1 MRNLKKFLALVLAM
15 MMTLSLMVTV
25 NAKNVEFDD
34 GESVNDAFIDDLT
47 VLAGMGVIQG
57 MDDGSFAP
65 QSTVTRAQMAAIVYR
80 LRTGDASADPEYKD
94 KSNMYAGYGD
104 FKDVKD
110 TSWYAGYVGY
120 CANAGII
127 IGDGDGNFRP
137 NSPVTG
143 YEALVMLLRAMG
155 YNQPNEFTGK
165 DWRQHAASIATQRG
179 MLAKVDTTSYRGTLM
194 NGAAR
199 EVVAEITFQAAT
211 KAQVVYTAA
220 FGYQTTGMS
229 GGVLS
234 DKLNPTL
241 GWQYYGLTS
250 DTGIVLGNQAT
261 GESNTLVG
269 FNSVTGDED
278 VNGLPEGKEFIEDGD
293 GNYTYASVADT
304 NITVPFD
311 VKTGLDMFGHKAEVW
326 YDGRANNYG
335 YTINATTHNVEQGAN
350 KTYAVMDKAVLAEY
364 VYAEDGDLS
373 VAGDGTGATNALL
386 GAAAIDAGFSAKRGI
401 GASGASGANTT
412 ANLSAIYTRID
423 STKAKDA
430 ATATGF
436 ANASPVNMYYL
447 VSNNS
452 GKTVDVAVSL
462 SAEVGVIAEKNTT
475 AKTQYL
481 ILGSSVGN
489 ASAFG
494 NGATATAN
502 QIHLKKLTPDSV
514 QKLGEMVTAWQVMGT
529 TKAVAN
535 LTAADYLYQ
544 LDAMK
549 TVTKQVSSYVAPTPA
564 VTLDTNAT
572 PVITKVNFTDGTSM
586 ELSGITMGDKTNSKI
601 ISKALPIVISAADG
615 PVGTAGTVAAINDAS
630 AGLVTNLHAGTP
642 YTVYVDVLGRFI
654 SMTTTPEIEFIYGTF
669 ADFEIGGLG
678 TGTSKYAITGVGK
691 DGQTMINRDLTAMGG
706 TPIEGNVGTTY
717 NTLPLTQKDY
727 GNANS
732 TVGNQI
738 KEGQNTGYMIDKDGD
753 LTAYTGKKMVNGN
766 SWTISANDVTIG
778 VARVQSNSVD
788 YLLNENTQFYVVEGS
803 GSATLKVTPYKGI
816 KALLDGSNSAEISF
830 ATGDDEVVFWTAED
844 LYGTVSTNRNH
855 NVATVILSD
864 TNLTRWAAN
873 SMFYSFNQTD
883 ATGLV
888 LPGAA
893 ASVAQYELYANG
905 EKGTYFIDTS
915 VSVKA
920 DGTAW
925 DDDLTDTD
933 YKTESIEQDTFYTLT
948 KIKEVNGVPVYK
960 AVGIE
965 ANTNLAY
972 ADGLNTGVT
981 YNYIAVNN
989 LNFANLTKGTGDLI
1003 FNVGN
1008 AKICDVEYKDG
1019 TKADPDTSV
1028 TDDRNEIT
1036 TIAELNNMIS
1046 VMKTDGTTA
1055 VYSCEVSVVY
1065 DANNVATIYITKIAT
1080 T

>member
-25 NAKNVEFDD
+25 NAKNVEFED
-34 GESVNDAFIDDLT
+34 GESVNEAFIDDLT

-57 MDDGSFAP
+57 MDDGKFAP
-65 QSTVTRAQMAAIVYR
+65 TSTVTRAQMAAIVYR
-80 LRTGDASADPEYKD
+80 LRTGDADADPEYKD

-104 FKDVKD
+104 FKDVND

-194 NGAAR
+194 SGAAR

-261 GESNTLVG
+261 GENNTLVG

-293 GNYTYASVADT
+293 GNYTYASAADT

-335 YTINATTHNVEQGAN
+335 YTINATTNNVEQGAN
-350 KTYAVMDKAVLAEY
+350 KTYAIMDKAVLSGY
-364 VYAEDGDLS
+364 VYSEDAIMSDDGDADNS
-373 VAGDGTGATNALL
+373 KL
-386 GAAAIDAGFSAKRGI
+386 GAAAIAAGFTGVEM
-401 GASGASGANTT
+401 TT
-412 ANLSAIYTRID
+412 ANDVNDNAKAMFSKVYSRINN
-423 STKAKDA
+423 TAA
-430 ATATGF
+430 ANATADK
-436 ANASPVNMYYL
+436 SPVNMYYL

-452 GKTVDVAVSL
+452 GKTVDVAVTL

-481 ILGSSVGN
+481 ILGSSVTN

-494 NGATATAN
+494 NGTAAAAN

-549 TVTKQVSSYVAPTPA
+549 TVTKQVSSMKVGAITDAGAAGP
-564 VTLDTNAT
+564 LDTLNGNA
-572 PVITKVNFTDGTSM
+572 ITEVNFTDGTSM
-586 ELSGITMGDKTNSKI
+586 KLSGITRGSGTVSKI
-601 ISKALPIVISAADG
+601 VSQALPIV
-615 PVGTAGTVAAINDAS
+615 TANNATDTLPKAIFLS
-630 AGLVTNLHAGTP
+630 AGKE
-642 YTVYVDVLGRFI
+642 YTVYEDVLGRFI
-654 SMTTTPEIEFIYGTF
+654 SMTTTPDIKFIYGTF

-691 DGQTMINRDLTAMGG
+691 DGQTMINHDLISVNDLKIADDVDNTYNALPVTKKDFGNDNTGG
-706 TPIEGNVGTTY
+706 T
-717 NTLPLTQKDY
+717 
-727 GNANS
+727 

-738 KEGQNTGYMIDKDGD
+738 KDGPNTGYMIDKDGN
-753 LTAYTGKKMVNGN
+753 LFTMTGDDGEKMVNGD
-766 SWTISANDVTIG
+766 SWTITANDVTIG

-816 KALLDGSNSAEISF
+816 KALLNGSNSAEISF
-830 ATGDDEVVFWTAED
+830 ATGDDEVVFWTEED
-844 LYGTVSTNRNH
+844 LYGTTATGNNH

-864 TNLTRWAAN
+864 TNLTHWGAN
-873 SMFYSFNQTD
+873 TMFYNFNQTNS
-883 ATGLV
+883 TGLV
-888 LPGAA
+888 LPGAPA
-893 ASVAQYELYANG
+893 TVAQYELYANG
-905 EKGTYFIDTS
+905 EKGTYFIDTAK
-915 VSVKA
+915 SVKKST
-920 DGTAW
+920 DGVAAGAAW
-925 DDDLTDTD
+925 SATTD
-933 YKTESIEQDTFYTLT
+933 IEKDTFYTLT
-948 KIKEVNGVPVYK
+948 KVDEINGVPIYR
-960 AVGIE
+960 AVGVY
-965 ANTNLAY
+965 AKDDLAY
-972 ADGLNTGVT
+972 ADGLNTEVG

-989 LNFANLTKGTGDLI
+989 LNFANLEKGNGDLI

-1019 TKADPDTSV
+1019 TKAAATSV
-1028 TDDRNEIT
+1028 KDDRNEIT

>member
-34 GESVNDAFIDDLT
+34 GESVNEAFIEDLT

-57 MDDGSFAP
+57 MDDGNFAP
-65 QSTVTRAQMAAIVYR
+65 TSTVTRAQMAAIVYR

-194 NGAAR
+194 SGAAR

-261 GESNTLVG
+261 GENNTLVG

-293 GNYTYASVADT
+293 GNYTYASAADT

-335 YTINATTHNVEQGAN
+335 YTINATTNNVEQGAN
-350 KTYAVMDKAVLAEY
+350 KTYAIMDKAVLSGY
-364 VYAEDGDLS
+364 VYSEDAIMSDDGDADNS
-373 VAGDGTGATNALL
+373 KL
-386 GAAAIDAGFSAKRGI
+386 GAAAIAAGFTGVEM
-401 GASGASGANTT
+401 TT
-412 ANLSAIYTRID
+412 ANDVNDNAKAMFSKVYSRINN
-423 STKAKDA
+423 TAA
-430 ATATGF
+430 ANATADK
-436 ANASPVNMYYL
+436 SPVNMYYL

-452 GKTVDVAVSL
+452 GKTVDVAVTL

-481 ILGSSVGN
+481 ILGSSVTN
-489 ASAFG
+489 TSTFG
-494 NGATATAN
+494 NGTGATAN

-549 TVTKQVSSYVAPTPA
+549 TVTKQVSSMKVGAITDGGAAGP
-564 VTLDTNAT
+564 LDGLTGNA
-572 PVITKVNFTDGTSM
+572 ITEVNFTDGTSM
-586 ELSGITMGDKTNSKI
+586 KLSGITRGSGTTSKI
-601 ISKALPIVISAADG
+601 VSQALPIV
-615 PVGTAGTVAAINDAS
+615 TANNVTDTLPKAIFLS
-630 AGLVTNLHAGTP
+630 AGKE
-642 YTVYVDVLGRFI
+642 YTVYEDVLGRFI
-654 SMTTTPEIEFIYGTF
+654 SMTTTPDIKFIYGTF

-691 DGQTMINRDLTAMGG
+691 DGQTMINHDLISVDDLKIADDVDSTYNALPVTKKDFGN
-706 TPIEGNVGTTY
+706 GNVGGT
-717 NTLPLTQKDY
+717 
-727 GNANS
+727 

-738 KEGQNTGYMIDKDGD
+738 KDGPNTGYMIDKDGN
-753 LTAYTGKKMVNGN
+753 LFTMTGDDGEKMVNN
-766 SWTISANDVTIG
+766 DSWTITANDVTIG

-816 KALLDGSNSAEISF
+816 KALLNGSNSAEISF
-830 ATGDDEVVFWTAED
+830 ATGDDEVVFWTEED
-844 LYGTVSTNRNH
+844 LYGTTATGNNH

-864 TNLTRWAAN
+864 TNLTHWGAN
-873 SMFYSFNQTD
+873 TMFYNFNQGD

-888 LPGAA
+888 LPGAPA
-893 ASVAQYELYANG
+893 TVAQYELYANG
-905 EKGTYFIDTS
+905 EKGTYFIDTAK
-915 VSVKA
+915 SVKKST
-920 DGTAW
+920 DGVTAGAAW
-925 DDDLTDTD
+925 SATTD
-933 YKTESIEQDTFYTLT
+933 IEEDTFYTLT
-948 KIKEVNGVPVYK
+948 KVDEINGVPIYR
-960 AVGIE
+960 AVGVY
-965 ANTNLAY
+965 AKDDLAY

-989 LNFANLTKGTGDLI
+989 LNFANLEKGNGDLI
-1003 FNVGN
+1003 FNVAN

-1019 TKADPDTSV
+1019 TLAAAASV
-1028 TDDRNEIT
+1028 KDDRNEIT

-1065 DANNVATIYITKIAT
+1065 DANNVATIYITEIAT

>member
-1 MRNLKKFLALVLAM
+1 M
-15 MMTLSLMVTV
+15 
-25 NAKNVEFDD
+25 
-34 GESVNDAFIDDLT
+34 
-47 VLAGMGVIQG
+47 
-57 MDDGSFAP
+57 
-65 QSTVTRAQMAAIVYR
+65 
-80 LRTGDASADPEYKD
+80 
-94 KSNMYAGYGD
+94 
-104 FKDVKD
+104 
-110 TSWYAGYVGY
+110 
-120 CANAGII
+120 
-127 IGDGDGNFRP
+127 
-137 NSPVTG
+137 
-143 YEALVMLLRAMG
+143 
-155 YNQPNEFTGK
+155 
-165 DWRQHAASIATQRG
+165 
-179 MLAKVDTTSYRGTLM
+179 
-194 NGAAR
+194 
-199 EVVAEITFQAAT
+199 
-211 KAQVVYTAA
+211 
-220 FGYQTTGMS
+220 
-229 GGVLS
+229 
-234 DKLNPTL
+234 
-241 GWQYYGLTS
+241 
-250 DTGIVLGNQAT
+250 
-261 GESNTLVG
+261 
-269 FNSVTGDED
+269 
-278 VNGLPEGKEFIEDGD
+278 
-293 GNYTYASVADT
+293 
-304 NITVPFD
+304 
-311 VKTGLDMFGHKAEVW
+311 
-326 YDGRANNYG
+326 
-335 YTINATTHNVEQGAN
+335 
-350 KTYAVMDKAVLAEY
+350 
-364 VYAEDGDLS
+364 
-373 VAGDGTGATNALL
+373 
-386 GAAAIDAGFSAKRGI
+386 
-401 GASGASGANTT
+401 
-412 ANLSAIYTRID
+412 
-423 STKAKDA
+423 
-430 ATATGF
+430 
-436 ANASPVNMYYL
+436 
-447 VSNNS
+447 
-452 GKTVDVAVSL
+452 
-462 SAEVGVIAEKNTT
+462 
-475 AKTQYL
+475 
-481 ILGSSVGN
+481 
-489 ASAFG
+489 
-494 NGATATAN
+494 
-502 QIHLKKLTPDSV
+502 
-514 QKLGEMVTAWQVMGT
+514 
-529 TKAVAN
+529 
-535 LTAADYLYQ
+535 
-544 LDAMK
+544 
-549 TVTKQVSSYVAPTPA
+549 SSYVAPTPA

-601 ISKALPIVISAADG
+601 ISQCLPIAVSMTDTDVNTNNVKPTTGAGAR
-615 PVGTAGTVAAINDAS
+615 TA
-630 AGLVTNLHAGTP
+630 LLTNLKAGTP

-753 LTAYTGKKMVNGN
+753 LTAYTGKKMVNGD

-844 LYGTVSTNRNH
+844 LYGTVSTDSNH

-925 DDDLTDTD
+925 DSDLTDAD

-972 ADGLNTGVT
+972 ADGLNTEVG

-989 LNFANLTKGTGDLI
+989 LNFANLEKGNGDLI

-1019 TKADPDTSV
+1019 TKAAATSV
-1028 TDDRNEIT
+1028 KDDRNEIT

>member
-57 MDDGSFAP
+57 MDDGKFAP
-65 QSTVTRAQMAAIVYR
+65 TSTVTRAQMAAIVYR

-234 DKLNPTL
+234 DELNPTL

-250 DTGIVLGNQAT
+250 NTGIVLGNQAT

-269 FNSVTGDED
+269 FNSVTG
-278 VNGLPEGKEFIEDGD
+278 VVANGYPNTNEYIADTD
-293 GNYTYASVADT
+293 GNYTYASTTNA

-311 VKTGLDMFGHKAEVW
+311 CKTGLDMFGHKAEVW

-335 YTINATTHNVEQGAN
+335 YTINGTTNNVEQGAN
-350 KTYAVMDKAVLAEY
+350 KTYAIMDKAVLSGY
-364 VYAEDGDLS
+364 VYSEDAIMS
-373 VAGDGTGATNALL
+373 NDGNADNSKL
-386 GAAAIDAGFSAKRGI
+386 GAAAIAAGFTGVEM
-401 GASGASGANTT
+401 TT
-412 ANLSAIYTRID
+412 ANDVNDNAKAMFSKVYSRINN
-423 STKAKDA
+423 TAA
-430 ATATGF
+430 ANATADK
-436 ANASPVNMYYL
+436 SPVNMYYL

-452 GKTVDVAVSL
+452 GKTVDVAVTL

-481 ILGSSVGN
+481 ILGSSVTN
-489 ASAFG
+489 VSAFG
-494 NGATATAN
+494 NGTGGAAN

-549 TVTKQVSSYVAPTPA
+549 TVTKQVSSMKVGAITDAGAAGP
-564 VTLDTNAT
+564 LDTLTGKA
-572 PVITKVNFTDGTSM
+572 ITEVNFTDGTSM
-586 ELSGITMGDKTNSKI
+586 KLSGITRGSGTVSKI
-601 ISKALPIVISAADG
+601 VSQALPIVTANN
-615 PVGTAGTVAAINDAS
+615 GTDTLPKAIFLS
-630 AGLVTNLHAGTP
+630 AGKE
-642 YTVYVDVLGRFI
+642 YTVYEDVLGRFI
-654 SMTTTPEIEFIYGTF
+654 SMTTTPDIKFIYGTF

-691 DGQTMINRDLTAMGG
+691 DGQTMINHDLISVDDLKIADDVDNTYNDLAVTKKDFGN
-706 TPIEGNVGTTY
+706 GNVGGT
-717 NTLPLTQKDY
+717 
-727 GNANS
+727 

-738 KEGQNTGYMIDKDGD
+738 KDGPNTGYMIDKDGN
-753 LTAYTGKKMVNGN
+753 LFTMTGDDGEKMVNGD
-766 SWTISANDVTIG
+766 SWTITANDVTIG
-778 VARVQSNSVD
+778 VARVESNSVD

-816 KALLDGSNSAEISF
+816 KALLNGSNSAEISF
-830 ATGDDEVVFWTAED
+830 DTNDDEVVFWTEED
-844 LYGTVSTNRNH
+844 LYGTTATGNNH

-864 TNLTRWAAN
+864 TNLTHWGAN
-873 SMFYSFNQTD
+873 TMFYNFNQGD

-888 LPGAA
+888 LPGAPA
-893 ASVAQYELYANG
+893 TVAQYELYANG
-905 EKGTYFIDTS
+905 EKGTYFIDTAK
-915 VSVKA
+915 SVKKST
-920 DGTAW
+920 DGVAAGAAW
-925 DDDLTDTD
+925 SATTD
-933 YKTESIEQDTFYTLT
+933 IEKDTFYTLT
-948 KIKEVNGVPVYK
+948 KVDEINGVPIYR
-960 AVGIE
+960 AVGVY
-965 ANTNLAY
+965 AKDDLAY
-972 ADGLNTGVT
+972 ADGLNTEVG

-989 LNFANLTKGTGDLI
+989 LNFANLEKGNGDLI

-1019 TKADPDTSV
+1019 TKAAATSV
-1028 TDDRNEIT
+1028 KDDRNEIT

>member
-25 NAKNVEFDD
+25 NAKNVEFED
-34 GESVNDAFIDDLT
+34 GESVNEAFIDDLT

-57 MDDGSFAP
+57 MDDGKFAP
-65 QSTVTRAQMAAIVYR
+65 TSTVTRAQMAAIVYR
-80 LRTGDASADPEYKD
+80 LRTGDADADPEYKD

-194 NGAAR
+194 SGAAR

-261 GESNTLVG
+261 GENNTLVG

-293 GNYTYASVADT
+293 GNYTYASAADT

-335 YTINATTHNVEQGAN
+335 YTINATTNNVEQGAN
-350 KTYAVMDKAVLAEY
+350 KTYAIMDKAVLSGY
-364 VYAEDGDLS
+364 VYSEDAIMSDDGDADNS
-373 VAGDGTGATNALL
+373 KL
-386 GAAAIDAGFSAKRGI
+386 GAAAIAAGFTGVEM
-401 GASGASGANTT
+401 TT
-412 ANLSAIYTRID
+412 ANDVNDNAKAMFSKVYSRINN
-423 STKAKDA
+423 TAA
-430 ATATGF
+430 ANATADK
-436 ANASPVNMYYL
+436 SPVNMYYL

-452 GKTVDVAVSL
+452 GKTVDVAVTL

-481 ILGSSVGN
+481 ILGSSVTN

-494 NGATATAN
+494 NGTAAAAN

-549 TVTKQVSSYVAPTPA
+549 TVTKQVSSMKVGAITDAGAAGP
-564 VTLDTNAT
+564 LDTLNGNA
-572 PVITKVNFTDGTSM
+572 ITEVNFTDGTSM
-586 ELSGITMGDKTNSKI
+586 KLSGITRGSGTVSKI
-601 ISKALPIVISAADG
+601 VSQALPIV
-615 PVGTAGTVAAINDAS
+615 TANNATDTLPKAIFLS
-630 AGLVTNLHAGTP
+630 AGKE
-642 YTVYVDVLGRFI
+642 YTVYEDVLGRFI
-654 SMTTTPEIEFIYGTF
+654 SMTTTPDIKFIYGTF

-691 DGQTMINRDLTAMGG
+691 DGQTMINHDLISVNDLKIADDVDNTYNALPVTKKDFGNDNTGG
-706 TPIEGNVGTTY
+706 T
-717 NTLPLTQKDY
+717 
-727 GNANS
+727 

-738 KEGQNTGYMIDKDGD
+738 KDGPNTGYMIDKDGN
-753 LTAYTGKKMVNGN
+753 LFTMTGDDGEKMVNGD
-766 SWTISANDVTIG
+766 SWTITANDVTIG

-816 KALLDGSNSAEISF
+816 KALLNGSNSAEISF
-830 ATGDDEVVFWTAED
+830 ATDDDEVVFWTEED
-844 LYGTVSTNRNH
+844 LYGTTATGNNH

-864 TNLTRWAAN
+864 TNLTHWGAN
-873 SMFYSFNQTD
+873 TMFYNFNQTNS
-883 ATGLV
+883 TGLV
-888 LPGAA
+888 LPGAPA
-893 ASVAQYELYANG
+893 TVAQYELYANG
-905 EKGTYFIDTS
+905 EKGTYFIDTAK
-915 VSVKA
+915 SVKKST
-920 DGTAW
+920 DGVAAGAAW
-925 DDDLTDTD
+925 SATTD
-933 YKTESIEQDTFYTLT
+933 IEKDTFYTLT
-948 KIKEVNGVPVYK
+948 KVDEINGVPIYR
-960 AVGIE
+960 AVGVY
-965 ANTNLAY
+965 AKDDLAY
-972 ADGLNTGVT
+972 ADGLNTEVG

-989 LNFANLTKGTGDLI
+989 LNFANLEKGNGDLI

-1019 TKADPDTSV
+1019 TKAAATSV
-1028 TDDRNEIT
+1028 KDDRNEIT

>member
-34 GESVNDAFIDDLT
+34 GESVNEAFIEDLT

-57 MDDGSFAP
+57 MDDGNFAP
-65 QSTVTRAQMAAIVYR
+65 TSTVTRAQMAAIVYR
-80 LRTGDASADPEYKD
+80 LRTGDADADPEYKD

-194 NGAAR
+194 SGAAR

-261 GESNTLVG
+261 GENNTLVG

-293 GNYTYASVADT
+293 GNYTYASAADT

-335 YTINATTHNVEQGAN
+335 YTINATTNNVEQGAN
-350 KTYAVMDKAVLAEY
+350 KTYAIMDKAVLSGY
-364 VYAEDGDLS
+364 VYSEDAIMSDDGDADNS
-373 VAGDGTGATNALL
+373 KL
-386 GAAAIDAGFSAKRGI
+386 GAAAIAAGFTGVEM
-401 GASGASGANTT
+401 TT
-412 ANLSAIYTRID
+412 ANDVNDNAKAMFSKVYSRINN
-423 STKAKDA
+423 TAA
-430 ATATGF
+430 ANATADK
-436 ANASPVNMYYL
+436 SPVNMYYL

-452 GKTVDVAVSL
+452 GKTVDVAVTL

-481 ILGSSVGN
+481 ILGSSVTN
-489 ASAFG
+489 TSTFG
-494 NGATATAN
+494 NGTGATAN

-549 TVTKQVSSYVAPTPA
+549 TVTKQVSSMKVGAITDGGAAGP
-564 VTLDTNAT
+564 LDGLTGNA
-572 PVITKVNFTDGTSM
+572 ITEVNFTDGTSM
-586 ELSGITMGDKTNSKI
+586 KLSGITRGSGTTSKI
-601 ISKALPIVISAADG
+601 VSQALPIV
-615 PVGTAGTVAAINDAS
+615 TANNVTDTLPKAIFLS
-630 AGLVTNLHAGTP
+630 AGKE
-642 YTVYVDVLGRFI
+642 YTVYEDVLGRFI
-654 SMTTTPEIEFIYGTF
+654 SMTTTPDIKFIYGTF

-691 DGQTMINRDLTAMGG
+691 DGQTMINHDLISVDDLKIADDVDSTYNALPVTKKDFGN
-706 TPIEGNVGTTY
+706 GNVGGT
-717 NTLPLTQKDY
+717 
-727 GNANS
+727 

-738 KEGQNTGYMIDKDGD
+738 KDGPNTGYMIDKDGN
-753 LTAYTGKKMVNGN
+753 LFTMTGDDGEKMVNN
-766 SWTISANDVTIG
+766 DSWTITANDVTIG

-816 KALLDGSNSAEISF
+816 KALLNGSNSAEISF
-830 ATGDDEVVFWTAED
+830 ATGDDEVVFWTEED
-844 LYGTVSTNRNH
+844 LYGTTATGNNH

-864 TNLTRWAAN
+864 TNLTHWGAN
-873 SMFYSFNQTD
+873 TMFYNFNQGD

-888 LPGAA
+888 LPGAPA
-893 ASVAQYELYANG
+893 TVAQYELYANG
-905 EKGTYFIDTS
+905 EKGTYFIDTAK
-915 VSVKA
+915 SVKKST
-920 DGTAW
+920 DGVTAGAAW
-925 DDDLTDTD
+925 SATTD
-933 YKTESIEQDTFYTLT
+933 IEEDTFYTLT
-948 KIKEVNGVPVYK
+948 KVDEINGVPIYR
-960 AVGIE
+960 AVGVY
-965 ANTNLAY
+965 AKDDLAY

-989 LNFANLTKGTGDLI
+989 LNFANLEKGNGDLI
-1003 FNVGN
+1003 FNVAN

-1019 TKADPDTSV
+1019 TLAAAASV
-1028 TDDRNEIT
+1028 KDDRNEIT

-1065 DANNVATIYITKIAT
+1065 DANNVATIYITEIAT

>member
-25 NAKNVEFDD
+25 NAKNVEFED
-34 GESVNDAFIDDLT
+34 GESVNEAFIDDLT

-57 MDDGSFAP
+57 MDDGKFAP
-65 QSTVTRAQMAAIVYR
+65 TSTVTRAQMAAIVYR
-80 LRTGDASADPEYKD
+80 LRTGDADADPEYKD

-104 FKDVKD
+104 FKDVND

-261 GESNTLVG
+261 GENNTLVG

-293 GNYTYASVADT
+293 GNYTYASAADT

-335 YTINATTHNVEQGAN
+335 YTINATTNNVEQGAN
-350 KTYAVMDKAVLAEY
+350 KTYAIMDKAVLSGY
-364 VYAEDGDLS
+364 VYSEDAIMSDDGDADNS
-373 VAGDGTGATNALL
+373 KL
-386 GAAAIDAGFSAKRGI
+386 GAAAIAAGFTGVEM
-401 GASGASGANTT
+401 TT
-412 ANLSAIYTRID
+412 ANDVNDNAKAMFSKVYSRINN
-423 STKAKDA
+423 TAA
-430 ATATGF
+430 ANATADK
-436 ANASPVNMYYL
+436 SPVNMYYL

-452 GKTVDVAVSL
+452 GKTVDVAVTL

-481 ILGSSVGN
+481 ILGSSVTN
-489 ASAFG
+489 TSTFG
-494 NGATATAN
+494 NGTAAAAN

-549 TVTKQVSSYVAPTPA
+549 TVTKQVSSMKVGAITDGGAAGP
-564 VTLDTNAT
+564 LDGLTGNA
-572 PVITKVNFTDGTSM
+572 ITEVNFTDGTSM
-586 ELSGITMGDKTNSKI
+586 KLSGITRGSGTTSKI
-601 ISKALPIVISAADG
+601 VSQALPIV
-615 PVGTAGTVAAINDAS
+615 TANNVTDTLPKAIFLS
-630 AGLVTNLHAGTP
+630 AGKE
-642 YTVYVDVLGRFI
+642 YTVYEDVLGRFI
-654 SMTTTPEIEFIYGTF
+654 SMTTTPDIKFIYGTF

-691 DGQTMINRDLTAMGG
+691 DGQTMINHDLISVDDLKIADDVD
-706 TPIEGNVGTTY
+706 NTY
-717 NTLPLTQKDY
+717 NDLAVTKKDF
-727 GNANS
+727 GNGNGGVG

-738 KEGQNTGYMIDKDGD
+738 KDGPNTGYMIDKDGN
-753 LTAYTGKKMVNGN
+753 LFTMTGDDGEKMVNN
-766 SWTISANDVTIG
+766 DSWTITANDVTIG
-778 VARVQSNSVD
+778 VARVQSGGVD

-816 KALLDGSNSAEISF
+816 KALLNGSNSAEISF
-830 ATGDDEVVFWTAED
+830 ATGDDEVVFWTEED
-844 LYGTVSTNRNH
+844 LYGTTATGNNH

-864 TNLTRWAAN
+864 TNLTHWGAN
-873 SMFYSFNQTD
+873 TMFYNFNQTNS
-883 ATGLV
+883 TGLV
-888 LPGAA
+888 LPGATG
-893 ASVAQYELYANG
+893 VEQFELYANG
-905 EKGTYFIDTS
+905 EKGTYFIDLAKS
-915 VSVKA
+915 LKV
-920 DGTAW
+920 DGTTAW
-925 DDDLTDTD
+925 TTGDGNNIA
-933 YKTESIEQDTFYTLT
+933 KDTFYTLT
-948 KIKEVNGVPVYK
+948 KVDEVNGMPIYR
-960 AVGIE
+960 AVAQVSE
-965 ANTNLAY
+965 TNLSYNDAF
-972 ADGLNTGVT
+972 NTEVD

-989 LNFANLTKGTGDLI
+989 LNFANLEKGTGDLI
-1003 FNVGN
+1003 FNVAN

>member
-57 MDDGSFAP
+57 MDDGKFAP
-65 QSTVTRAQMAAIVYR
+65 TSTVTRAQMAAIVYR

-250 DTGIVLGNQAT
+250 ATGIVLGNQAT
-261 GESNTLVG
+261 GENNTLVG
-269 FNSVTGDED
+269 FNSVTGD
-278 VNGLPEGKEFIEDGD
+278 EGKEFIEDGD
-293 GNYTYASVADT
+293 GNYTYASAADT

-335 YTINATTHNVEQGAN
+335 YTINATTNNVEQGAN
-350 KTYAVMDKAVLAEY
+350 KTYAIMDKAVLSGY
-364 VYAEDGDLS
+364 VYSEDAIMSDDGDADNS
-373 VAGDGTGATNALL
+373 KL
-386 GAAAIDAGFSAKRGI
+386 GAAAIAAGFTGVEM
-401 GASGASGANTT
+401 TT
-412 ANLSAIYTRID
+412 AKDVNDNAKAMFSKVYSRINN
-423 STKAKDA
+423 TAA
-430 ATATGF
+430 ANATADK
-436 ANASPVNMYYL
+436 SPVNMYYL

-452 GKTVDVAVSL
+452 GKTVDVAVTL

-481 ILGSSVGN
+481 ILGNSVTN
-489 ASAFG
+489 TSTFG
-494 NGATATAN
+494 NGTGATAN

-549 TVTKQVSSYVAPTPA
+549 TVTKQVSSMKVGAITDGGAAGP
-564 VTLDTNAT
+564 LDTLTGNA
-572 PVITKVNFTDGTSM
+572 ITEVNFTDGTSM
-586 ELSGITMGDKTNSKI
+586 KLSGITRGSGTTSKI
-601 ISKALPIVISAADG
+601 VSQALPIVTANN
-615 PVGTAGTVAAINDAS
+615 GTDALPKAIFLS
-630 AGLVTNLHAGTP
+630 AGKE
-642 YTVYVDVLGRFI
+642 YTVYEDVLGRFI
-654 SMTTTPEIEFIYGTF
+654 SMTTTPDIKFIYGTF

-691 DGQTMINRDLTAMGG
+691 DGQTMINHDLISVDDLKIADDVDSTYNELAVTKKDFGNGGGGG
-706 TPIEGNVGTTY
+706 T
-717 NTLPLTQKDY
+717 
-727 GNANS
+727 

-738 KEGQNTGYMIDKDGD
+738 KDGPNTGYMIDKDGN
-753 LTAYTGKKMVNGN
+753 LFTMTGDDGEKMVNN
-766 SWTISANDVTIG
+766 DSWTITADDVTIG
-778 VARVQSNSVD
+778 VARVQSSSVD

-816 KALLDGSNSAEISF
+816 KALLNGSNSAEISF
-830 ATGDDEVVFWTAED
+830 ATGDDEVVFWTEED
-844 LYGTVSTNRNH
+844 LYGTTATGNNH

-864 TNLTRWAAN
+864 TNLTHWGAN
-873 SMFYSFNQTD
+873 TMFYNFNQGD

-888 LPGAA
+888 LPGAPA
-893 ASVAQYELYANG
+893 TVAQYELYANG
-905 EKGTYFIDTS
+905 EKGTYFIDTAK
-915 VSVKA
+915 SVKKST
-920 DGTAW
+920 DGVAAGAAW
-925 DDDLTDTD
+925 SATTD
-933 YKTESIEQDTFYTLT
+933 IEKDTFYTLT
-948 KIKEVNGVPVYK
+948 KVDEINGVPIYR
-960 AVGIE
+960 AVGVY
-965 ANTNLAY
+965 AKDDLAY
-972 ADGLNTGVT
+972 ADGLNTEVG

-989 LNFANLTKGTGDLI
+989 LNFANLEKGNGDLI

-1019 TKADPDTSV
+1019 TKAAATSV
-1028 TDDRNEIT
+1028 KDDRNEIT

>member
-25 NAKNVEFDD
+25 NAKNVEFED
-34 GESVNDAFIDDLT
+34 GESVNEAFIDDLT

-57 MDDGSFAP
+57 MDDGKFAP
-65 QSTVTRAQMAAIVYR
+65 TSTVTRAQMAAIVYR

-269 FNSVTGDED
+269 FNSVTGDE
-278 VNGLPEGKEFIEDGD
+278 GKEFIEDGD
-293 GNYTYASVADT
+293 GNYTYASAADT

-326 YDGRANNYG
+326 YDGRANDYG
-335 YTINATTHNVEQGAN
+335 YTINATTNNVEQGAN
-350 KTYAVMDKAVLAEY
+350 KTYAIMDKAVLSGY
-364 VYAEDGDLS
+364 VYSEDAIMSGDGDADNS
-373 VAGDGTGATNALL
+373 KL
-386 GAAAIDAGFSAKRGI
+386 GAAAIAAGFTGVEM
-401 GASGASGANTT
+401 TT
-412 ANLSAIYTRID
+412 AKDVNDNAKAMFSKVYSRINN
-423 STKAKDA
+423 TAA
-430 ATATGF
+430 ANATADK
-436 ANASPVNMYYL
+436 SPVNMYYL

-452 GKTVDVAVSL
+452 GKTVDVAVTL

-481 ILGSSVGN
+481 ILGSSVTN
-489 ASAFG
+489 VSAFG
-494 NGATATAN
+494 NGTAAAAN

-549 TVTKQVSSYVAPTPA
+549 TVTKQVSSMKVGAITDGGAAGP
-564 VTLDTNAT
+564 LDTLTGNA
-572 PVITKVNFTDGTSM
+572 ITEVNFTDGTSM
-586 ELSGITMGDKTNSKI
+586 KLSGITRGSGNTSKI
-601 ISKALPIVISAADG
+601 VSQALPIVTANN
-615 PVGTAGTVAAINDAS
+615 GTDALPKAIFLS
-630 AGLVTNLHAGTP
+630 AGKE
-642 YTVYVDVLGRFI
+642 YTVYEDVLGRFI
-654 SMTTTPEIEFIYGTF
+654 SMTTTPDIKFIYGTF

-691 DGQTMINRDLTAMGG
+691 DGQTMINHDLISVDDLKIADDVDNTYNDLAVTKKDFGNGGGGG
-706 TPIEGNVGTTY
+706 T
-717 NTLPLTQKDY
+717 
-727 GNANS
+727 

-738 KEGQNTGYMIDKDGD
+738 KDGPNTGYMIDKDGN
-753 LTAYTGKKMVNGN
+753 LFTMTGDDGEKMVNGD
-766 SWTISANDVTIG
+766 SWTITANDVTIG

-816 KALLDGSNSAEISF
+816 KALLNGSNSAEISF
-830 ATGDDEVVFWTAED
+830 ATDDDEVVFWTEED
-844 LYGTVSTNRNH
+844 LYGTTATGNNH

-864 TNLTRWAAN
+864 TNLTHWGAN
-873 SMFYSFNQTD
+873 TMFYNFNQTNS
-883 ATGLV
+883 TGLV
-888 LPGAA
+888 LPGATG
-893 ASVAQYELYANG
+893 VEQFELYANG
-905 EKGTYFIDTS
+905 EKGTYFIDLAKS
-915 VSVKA
+915 LKV
-920 DGTAW
+920 DGTTAW
-925 DDDLTDTD
+925 TTGDGNNIA
-933 YKTESIEQDTFYTLT
+933 KDTFYTLT
-948 KIKEVNGVPVYK
+948 KVDEVNGMPIYR
-960 AVGIE
+960 AVAQVSE
-965 ANTNLAY
+965 TNLSYNDAF
-972 ADGLNTGVT
+972 NTEVD

-989 LNFANLTKGTGDLI
+989 LNFANLEKGTGDLI
-1003 FNVGN
+1003 FNVAN

-1019 TKADPDTSV
+1019 TKAAATSV
-1028 TDDRNEIT
+1028 KDDRNEIT

-1046 VMKTDGTTA
+1046 VMKTDGATA

>member
-34 GESVNDAFIDDLT
+34 GESVNEAFIEDLT

-57 MDDGSFAP
+57 MDDGKFAP
-65 QSTVTRAQMAAIVYR
+65 TSTVTRAQMAAIVYR
-80 LRTGDASADPEYKD
+80 LRTGDADADPEYKD

-194 NGAAR
+194 SGAAR

-261 GESNTLVG
+261 GENNTLVG

-293 GNYTYASVADT
+293 GNYTYASAADT

-335 YTINATTHNVEQGAN
+335 YTINATTDNVEQGAN
-350 KTYAVMDKAVLAEY
+350 KTYAIMDKAVLSGY
-364 VYAEDGDLS
+364 VYSEDAIMSNDGDADNS
-373 VAGDGTGATNALL
+373 KL
-386 GAAAIDAGFSAKRGI
+386 GAAAIAAGFTGVEM
-401 GASGASGANTT
+401 TT
-412 ANLSAIYTRID
+412 ANDVNDNAKAMFSKVYSRINN
-423 STKAKDA
+423 TAA
-430 ATATGF
+430 ANATADK
-436 ANASPVNMYYL
+436 SPVNMYYL
-447 VSNNS
+447 VSNNN
-452 GKTVDVAVSL
+452 GKTVDVAVTL

-481 ILGSSVGN
+481 ILGSSVTN
-489 ASAFG
+489 VSAFG
-494 NGATATAN
+494 NGTAAAAN

-549 TVTKQVSSYVAPTPA
+549 TVTKQVSSMKVGAITDAGAAGP
-564 VTLDTNAT
+564 LDTLTGNA
-572 PVITKVNFTDGTSM
+572 ITEVNFTDGTSM
-586 ELSGITMGDKTNSKI
+586 KLSGITRGSGTVSKI
-601 ISKALPIVISAADG
+601 VSQALPIV
-615 PVGTAGTVAAINDAS
+615 TANNVTDTLPKAIFLS
-630 AGLVTNLHAGTP
+630 AGKE
-642 YTVYVDVLGRFI
+642 YTVYEDVLGRFI
-654 SMTTTPEIEFIYGTF
+654 SMTTTPDIKFIYGTF

-691 DGQTMINRDLTAMGG
+691 DGQTMINHDLISVDDLKIADDVD
-706 TPIEGNVGTTY
+706 NTY
-717 NTLPLTQKDY
+717 NDLAVTKKDF
-727 GNANS
+727 GNGNGGVG

-738 KEGQNTGYMIDKDGD
+738 KDGPNTGYMIDKDGN
-753 LTAYTGKKMVNGN
+753 LFTMTGDDGEKMVNN
-766 SWTISANDVTIG
+766 DSWTITANDVTIG
-778 VARVQSNSVD
+778 VARVQSGGVD

-816 KALLDGSNSAEISF
+816 KALLNGSNSAEISF
-830 ATGDDEVVFWTAED
+830 ATGDDEVVFWTEED
-844 LYGTVSTNRNH
+844 LYGTTATGNNH

-864 TNLTRWAAN
+864 TNLTHWGAN
-873 SMFYSFNQTD
+873 TMFYNFNQTNS
-883 ATGLV
+883 TGLV
-888 LPGAA
+888 LPGATG
-893 ASVAQYELYANG
+893 VEQFELYANG
-905 EKGTYFIDTS
+905 EKGTYFIDLAKS
-915 VSVKA
+915 LKV
-920 DGTAW
+920 DGTTAW
-925 DDDLTDTD
+925 TTGDGNNIA
-933 YKTESIEQDTFYTLT
+933 KDTFYTLT
-948 KIKEVNGVPVYK
+948 KVDEVNGMPIYR
-960 AVGIE
+960 AVAQVSE
-965 ANTNLAY
+965 TNLSYNDAF
-972 ADGLNTGVT
+972 NTEVD

-989 LNFANLTKGTGDLI
+989 LNFANLEKGTGDLI
-1003 FNVGN
+1003 FNVAN

-1046 VMKTDGTTA
+1046 VMETNGTTA
-1055 VYSCEVSVVY
+1055 VYSCKVSVVY
-1065 DANNVATIYITKIAT
+1065 DANNVATIYITEIA
-1080 T
+1080 

>member
-34 GESVNDAFIDDLT
+34 GESVNEAFIEDLT

-293 GNYTYASVADT
+293 GNYTYASAADT

-335 YTINATTHNVEQGAN
+335 YTINGTTHNVEQGAN
-350 KTYAVMDKAVLAEY
+350 KTYAVIDKAVLAEY
-364 VYAEDGDLS
+364 VYAEDGNLS
-373 VAGDGTGATNALL
+373 VAGAGTGATDALL

-401 GASGASGANTT
+401 TASGASGANTT

-423 STKAKDA
+423 STKANDA

-436 ANASPVNMYYL
+436 AAADKSPVNMYYL

-481 ILGSSVGN
+481 ILGSSVTN
-489 ASAFG
+489 VSAFG
-494 NGATATAN
+494 NGTGAAAN

-514 QKLGEMVTAWQVMGT
+514 QKLGEMVTAWQVQGT
-529 TKAVAN
+529 TKDTPA
-535 LTAADYLYQ
+535 AADYLYQ

-549 TVTKQVSSYVAPTPA
+549 TVTKQVSSMKVGAITDAGAAGP
-564 VTLDTNAT
+564 LDTLTGNA
-572 PVITKVNFTDGTSM
+572 ITEVNFTDGTSM
-586 ELSGITMGDKTNSKI
+586 KLSGITRGSGTVSKI
-601 ISKALPIVISAADG
+601 VSQALPIV
-615 PVGTAGTVAAINDAS
+615 TANNVTDTLPKAIFLS
-630 AGLVTNLHAGTP
+630 AGKE
-642 YTVYVDVLGRFI
+642 YTVYEDVLGRFI
-654 SMTTTPEIEFIYGTF
+654 SMTTTPDIKFIYGTF

-691 DGQTMINRDLTAMGG
+691 DGQTMINHDLISVDDLKIADDVDNTYNDLAVTKKDFGN
-706 TPIEGNVGTTY
+706 GNVGGT
-717 NTLPLTQKDY
+717 
-727 GNANS
+727 

-738 KEGQNTGYMIDKDGD
+738 KDGPNTGYMIDKDGN
-753 LTAYTGKKMVNGN
+753 LFTMTGDDGEKMVNGD
-766 SWTISANDVTIG
+766 SWTITANDVTIG
-778 VARVQSNSVD
+778 VARVESNSVD

-816 KALLDGSNSAEISF
+816 KALLNGSNSAEISF
-830 ATGDDEVVFWTAED
+830 DTNDDEVVFWTEED
-844 LYGTVSTNRNH
+844 LYGTTATGNNH

-864 TNLTRWAAN
+864 TNLTHWGAN
-873 SMFYSFNQTD
+873 TMFYNFNQGD

-888 LPGAA
+888 LPGAPA
-893 ASVAQYELYANG
+893 TVAQYELYANG
-905 EKGTYFIDTS
+905 EKGTYFIDTAK
-915 VSVKA
+915 SVKKST
-920 DGTAW
+920 DGVAAGAAW
-925 DDDLTDTD
+925 SATTD
-933 YKTESIEQDTFYTLT
+933 IEKDTFYTLT
-948 KIKEVNGVPVYK
+948 KVDEINGVPIYR
-960 AVGIE
+960 AVGVY
-965 ANTNLAY
+965 AKDDLAY
-972 ADGLNTGVT
+972 ADGLNTEVG

-989 LNFANLTKGTGDLI
+989 LNFANLEKGNGDLI

-1019 TKADPDTSV
+1019 TKAAATSV
-1028 TDDRNEIT
+1028 KDDRNEIT

>member
-234 DKLNPTL
+234 DRLNPTL

-261 GESNTLVG
+261 GESDTLVG
-269 FNSVTGDED
+269 FNSVTG
-278 VNGLPEGKEFIEDGD
+278 VVANGYPNTNEYIADTD
-293 GNYTYASVADT
+293 GNYTYASTANA

-311 VKTGLDMFGHKAEVW
+311 CKTGLDMFGHKAEVW

-335 YTINATTHNVEQGAN
+335 YTINGTTNNVEQGAN
-350 KTYAVMDKAVLAEY
+350 KTYAIMDKAVLSGY
-364 VYAEDGDLS
+364 VYSEDAIMSDDGDADNS
-373 VAGDGTGATNALL
+373 KL
-386 GAAAIDAGFSAKRGI
+386 GAAAIAAGFTGVEM
-401 GASGASGANTT
+401 TT
-412 ANLSAIYTRID
+412 ANDVNDNAKAMFSKVYSRINN
-423 STKAKDA
+423 TAA
-430 ATATGF
+430 ANATADK
-436 ANASPVNMYYL
+436 SPVNMYYL

-452 GKTVDVAVSL
+452 GKTVDVAVTL

-481 ILGSSVGN
+481 ILGSSVTN
-489 ASAFG
+489 VSAFG
-494 NGATATAN
+494 NGTGAAAN

-529 TKAVAN
+529 TKA
-535 LTAADYLYQ
+535 TPDAADYLYQ

-549 TVTKQVSSYVAPTPA
+549 TVTKQVSSMKVGAITDAGAAGP
-564 VTLDTNAT
+564 LDTLTGNA
-572 PVITKVNFTDGTSM
+572 ITEVNFTDGTSM
-586 ELSGITMGDKTNSKI
+586 KLSGITRGSGTVSKI
-601 ISKALPIVISAADG
+601 VSQALPIV
-615 PVGTAGTVAAINDAS
+615 TANNVTDTLPKAIFLS
-630 AGLVTNLHAGTP
+630 AGKE

-654 SMTTTPEIEFIYGTF
+654 SMTTTPDIKFIYGTF

-691 DGQTMINRDLTAMGG
+691 DGQTMINRDLISVDDVKIADDVD
-706 TPIEGNVGTTY
+706 NTY
-717 NTLPLTQKDY
+717 NDLPVTKKDF
-727 GNANS
+727 GNGDS
-732 TVGNQI
+732 SGTVGNQI
-738 KEGQNTGYMIDKDGD
+738 KDGPNTGYMIDKDGN
-753 LTAYTGKKMVNGN
+753 LFTMTADDGTKMANGD
-766 SWTISANDVTIG
+766 SWAISANDVTIG
-778 VARVQSNSVD
+778 VARVQSGGVD

-816 KALLDGSNSAEISF
+816 KALLNGSNSAEISY
-830 ATGDDEVVFWTAED
+830 ATNDDEVVFWTEED
-844 LYGTVSTNRNH
+844 LYGTTATGNNH

-864 TNLTRWAAN
+864 TNLTHWGAN
-873 SMFYSFNQTD
+873 TMFYNFNQTNS
-883 ATGLV
+883 TGLV
-888 LPGAA
+888 LPGATG
-893 ASVAQYELYANG
+893 VEQFELYANG
-905 EKGTYFIDTS
+905 EKGTYFIDLAKS
-915 VSVKA
+915 LKV
-920 DGTAW
+920 DGTAAW
-925 DDDLTDTD
+925 TTGDGNNIA
-933 YKTESIEQDTFYTLT
+933 KDTFYTLT
-948 KIKEVNGVPVYK
+948 KVDEVNGMPIYR
-960 AVGIE
+960 AVAQVSE
-965 ANTNLAY
+965 TNLSYNDAF
-972 ADGLNTGVT
+972 NTEVD

-989 LNFANLTKGTGDLI
+989 LNFANLEKGTGDLI

-1046 VMKTDGTTA
+1046 VMETNGTTA

-1065 DANNVATIYITKIAT
+1065 DANNVATIYITEIAT

>member
-234 DKLNPTL
+234 DRLNPTL

-335 YTINATTHNVEQGAN
+335 YTINATTNNVEQGAN
-350 KTYAVMDKAVLAEY
+350 KTYAIMDKAVLSGY
-364 VYAEDGDLS
+364 VYSEDAIMSNDGDADNS
-373 VAGDGTGATNALL
+373 KL
-386 GAAAIDAGFSAKRGI
+386 GAAAIAAGFTGVEM
-401 GASGASGANTT
+401 TT
-412 ANLSAIYTRID
+412 ANDVNDNAKAMFSKVYSRINN
-423 STKAKDA
+423 TAA
-430 ATATGF
+430 ANATADK
-436 ANASPVNMYYL
+436 SPVNMYYL

-452 GKTVDVAVSL
+452 GKTVDVAVTL

-481 ILGSSVGN
+481 ILGSSVTN
-489 ASAFG
+489 VSAFG
-494 NGATATAN
+494 NGTGAAAN

-529 TKAVAN
+529 TKATPA
-535 LTAADYLYQ
+535 AADYLYQ

-615 PVGTAGTVAAINDAS
+615 PVGTAGTVAAINSAS

-753 LTAYTGKKMVNGN
+753 LTAYTGKKMVNGD

-844 LYGTVSTNRNH
+844 LYGTVSTDSNH

-873 SMFYSFNQTD
+873 SMFYSFNQTN

-925 DDDLTDTD
+925 DDNLSDAD

-989 LNFANLTKGTGDLI
+989 LNFANLTKGAGDLI

-1065 DANNVATIYITKIAT
+1065 DANNVATIYITEIAT

>member
-155 YNQPNEFTGK
+155 YDQPNEFTGK
-165 DWRQHAASIATQRG
+165 EWRQHAASIATSRG
-179 MLAKVDTTSYRGTLM
+179 LLDKVNTTVYRGTLM

-199 EVVAEITFQAAT
+199 EVIAEITFQAAT

-234 DKLNPTL
+234 DRLNPTL

-261 GESNTLVG
+261 GESDTLVG
-269 FNSVTGDED
+269 FNSVTG
-278 VNGLPEGKEFIEDGD
+278 VVANGYPNTNEYIADTD
-293 GNYTYASVADT
+293 GNYTYASTANA

-311 VKTGLDMFGHKAEVW
+311 CKTGLDMFGHKAEVW

-335 YTINATTHNVEQGAN
+335 YTINATTDNVEQGAN
-350 KTYAVMDKAVLAEY
+350 KTYAVIDKAVLAEY

-373 VAGDGTGATNALL
+373 VAGAGAGATDALL

-401 GASGASGANTT
+401 TASGANGANTT

-423 STKAKDA
+423 STKANDA

-436 ANASPVNMYYL
+436 AAADKSPVNMYYL

-481 ILGSSVGN
+481 ILGSSVTN
-489 ASAFG
+489 VSAFG
-494 NGATATAN
+494 NGTGAAAN

-514 QKLGEMVTAWQVMGT
+514 QKLGEMVTAWQVKGT

-549 TVTKQVSSYVAPTPA
+549 TVTKQVSSMKVGAITDAGAAGP
-564 VTLDTNAT
+564 LDTLTGNA
-572 PVITKVNFTDGTSM
+572 ITEVNFTDGTSM
-586 ELSGITMGDKTNSKI
+586 KLSGITRGSGTVSKI
-601 ISKALPIVISAADG
+601 VSQALPIV
-615 PVGTAGTVAAINDAS
+615 TANNVTDTLPKAIFLS
-630 AGLVTNLHAGTP
+630 AGKE
-642 YTVYVDVLGRFI
+642 YTVYEDVLGRFI
-654 SMTTTPEIEFIYGTF
+654 SMTTTPDIKFIYGTF

-691 DGQTMINRDLTAMGG
+691 DGQTMINHDLISVDDLKIADDVD
-706 TPIEGNVGTTY
+706 NTY
-717 NTLPLTQKDY
+717 NDLAVTKKDF
-727 GNANS
+727 GNGNGGVG

-738 KEGQNTGYMIDKDGD
+738 KDGPNTGYMIDKDGN
-753 LTAYTGKKMVNGN
+753 LFTMTGDDGEKMVNN
-766 SWTISANDVTIG
+766 DSWTITANDVTIG
-778 VARVQSNSVD
+778 VARVQSGGVD

-816 KALLDGSNSAEISF
+816 KALLNGSNSAEISF
-830 ATGDDEVVFWTAED
+830 ATGDDEVVFWTEED
-844 LYGTVSTNRNH
+844 LYGTTATGNNH

-864 TNLTRWAAN
+864 TNLTHWGAN
-873 SMFYSFNQTD
+873 TMFYNFNQTNS
-883 ATGLV
+883 TGLV
-888 LPGAA
+888 LPGATG
-893 ASVAQYELYANG
+893 VEQFELYANG
-905 EKGTYFIDTS
+905 EKGTYFIDLAKS
-915 VSVKA
+915 LKV
-920 DGTAW
+920 DGTTAW
-925 DDDLTDTD
+925 TTGDGNNIA
-933 YKTESIEQDTFYTLT
+933 KDTFYTLT
-948 KIKEVNGVPVYK
+948 KVDEVNGMPIYR
-960 AVGIE
+960 AVAQVSE
-965 ANTNLAY
+965 TNLSYNDAF
-972 ADGLNTGVT
+972 NTEVD

-989 LNFANLTKGTGDLI
+989 LNFANLEKGTGDLI
-1003 FNVGN
+1003 FNVAN

-1046 VMKTDGTTA
+1046 VMETNGTTA
-1055 VYSCEVSVVY
+1055 VYSCKVSVVY
-1065 DANNVATIYITKIAT
+1065 DANNVATIYITEIA
-1080 T
+1080 

>member
-25 NAKNVEFDD
+25 NAKNVEFED
-34 GESVNDAFIDDLT
+34 GESVNEAFIDDLT

-57 MDDGSFAP
+57 MDNGKFAP
-65 QSTVTRAQMAAIVYR
+65 TSTVTRAQMAAIVYR
-80 LRTGDASADPEYKD
+80 LRTGDADADPEYKD

-104 FKDVKD
+104 FKDVND

-194 NGAAR
+194 SGAAR

-261 GESNTLVG
+261 GENNTLVG

-293 GNYTYASVADT
+293 GNYTYASAADT

-335 YTINATTHNVEQGAN
+335 YTINATTNNVEQGAN
-350 KTYAVMDKAVLAEY
+350 KTYAIMDKAVLSGY
-364 VYAEDGDLS
+364 VYSEDAIMSNDGDADNS
-373 VAGDGTGATNALL
+373 KL
-386 GAAAIDAGFSAKRGI
+386 GAAAIAAGFTGVEM
-401 GASGASGANTT
+401 TT
-412 ANLSAIYTRID
+412 ANDVNDNAKAMFSKVYSRINN
-423 STKAKDA
+423 TAA
-430 ATATGF
+430 ANATADK
-436 ANASPVNMYYL
+436 SPVNMYYL

-452 GKTVDVAVSL
+452 GKTVDVAVTL

-481 ILGSSVGN
+481 ILGSSVTN
-489 ASAFG
+489 VSAFG
-494 NGATATAN
+494 NGTAAAAN

-529 TKAVAN
+529 TKA
-535 LTAADYLYQ
+535 TPDAADYLYQ

-564 VTLDTNAT
+564 VTLDTSAT

-601 ISKALPIVISAADG
+601 ISQCLPIAVSMTDTDVNTNNVKPTTGAGAR
-615 PVGTAGTVAAINDAS
+615 TA
-630 AGLVTNLHAGTP
+630 LLTNLKAGTP

-753 LTAYTGKKMVNGN
+753 LTAYTGKKMVNGD

-844 LYGTVSTNRNH
+844 LYGTVSTDSNH

-1019 TKADPDTSV
+1019 TLAAAASV
-1028 TDDRNEIT
+1028 KDDRNEIT

-1065 DANNVATIYITKIAT
+1065 DANNVATIYITEIAT

>member
-25 NAKNVEFDD
+25 NAKNVEFED
-34 GESVNDAFIDDLT
+34 GESVNEAFIDDLT

-57 MDDGSFAP
+57 MDDGKFAP
-65 QSTVTRAQMAAIVYR
+65 TSTVTRAQMAAIVYR
-80 LRTGDASADPEYKD
+80 LRTGDADADPEYKD

-104 FKDVKD
+104 FKDVND

-194 NGAAR
+194 SGAAR

-261 GESNTLVG
+261 GENNTLVG

-293 GNYTYASVADT
+293 GNYTYASAADT

-335 YTINATTHNVEQGAN
+335 YTINATTNNVEQGAN
-350 KTYAVMDKAVLAEY
+350 KTYAIMDKAVLSGY
-364 VYAEDGDLS
+364 VYSEDAIMSDDGDADNS
-373 VAGDGTGATNALL
+373 KL
-386 GAAAIDAGFSAKRGI
+386 GAAAIAAGFTGVEM
-401 GASGASGANTT
+401 TT
-412 ANLSAIYTRID
+412 ANDVNDNAKAMFSKVYSRINN
-423 STKAKDA
+423 TAA
-430 ATATGF
+430 ANATADK
-436 ANASPVNMYYL
+436 SPVNMYYL

-452 GKTVDVAVSL
+452 GKTVDVAVTL

-481 ILGSSVGN
+481 ILGSSVTN
-489 ASAFG
+489 TSTFG
-494 NGATATAN
+494 NGTGATAN

-549 TVTKQVSSYVAPTPA
+549 TVTKQVSSMKVGAITDGGAAGP
-564 VTLDTNAT
+564 LDGLTGNA
-572 PVITKVNFTDGTSM
+572 ITEVNFTDGTSM
-586 ELSGITMGDKTNSKI
+586 KLSGITRGSGTTSKI
-601 ISKALPIVISAADG
+601 VSQALPIV
-615 PVGTAGTVAAINDAS
+615 TANNVTDTLPKAIFLS
-630 AGLVTNLHAGTP
+630 AGKE
-642 YTVYVDVLGRFI
+642 YTVYEDVLGRFI
-654 SMTTTPEIEFIYGTF
+654 SMTTTPDIKFIYGTF

-691 DGQTMINRDLTAMGG
+691 DGQTMINHDLISVDDLKIADDVDSTYNALPVTKKDFGN
-706 TPIEGNVGTTY
+706 GNVGGT
-717 NTLPLTQKDY
+717 
-727 GNANS
+727 

-738 KEGQNTGYMIDKDGD
+738 KDGPNTGYMIDKDGN
-753 LTAYTGKKMVNGN
+753 LFTMTGDDGEKMVNN
-766 SWTISANDVTIG
+766 DSWTITANDVTIG

-816 KALLDGSNSAEISF
+816 KALLNGSNSAEISF
-830 ATGDDEVVFWTAED
+830 ATGDDEVVFWTEED
-844 LYGTVSTNRNH
+844 LYGTTATGNNH

-864 TNLTRWAAN
+864 TNLTHWGAN
-873 SMFYSFNQTD
+873 TMFYNFNQGD

-888 LPGAA
+888 LPGAPA
-893 ASVAQYELYANG
+893 TVAQYELYANG
-905 EKGTYFIDTS
+905 EKGTYFIDTAK
-915 VSVKA
+915 SVKKST
-920 DGTAW
+920 DGVTAGAAW
-925 DDDLTDTD
+925 SATTD
-933 YKTESIEQDTFYTLT
+933 IEEDTFYTLT
-948 KIKEVNGVPVYK
+948 KVDEINGVPIYR
-960 AVGIE
+960 AVGVY
-965 ANTNLAY
+965 AKDDLAY

-989 LNFANLTKGTGDLI
+989 LNFANLEKGNGDLI
-1003 FNVGN
+1003 FNVAN

-1019 TKADPDTSV
+1019 TLAAAASV
-1028 TDDRNEIT
+1028 KDDRNEIT

-1065 DANNVATIYITKIAT
+1065 DANNVATIYITEIAT